1 MPSGSTGPKFELE
14 SNFKAFSWELVDSIY
29 SGPKKKMGKSLVKE
43 RGREREREREM
54 KFCIKLPLGS
64 SSQEFLPVFYGGFFA
79 WNFIDSIYRGPRIEM

>member
-14 SNFKAFSWELVDSIY
+14 SNVKTFSWELVDSIY
-29 SGPKKKMGKSLVKE
+29 SGPKKNGKVL
-43 RGREREREREM
+43 RERERERDM

-79 WNFIDSIYRGPRIEM
+79 WKFIDSICRGPGIEM